1 MMLDL
6 PNKLRLLPACYVKR
20 YWTGYLCIMKRKSII
35 TSLLLT
41 ATMAHATAQ
50 STCTFHT
57 VTPTSTNYLVEEAL
71 GDRQEPMN
79 TVAETEEQHPY
90 SDLSVEEI
98 ERLIAYYE
106 NRKSARDSVPN
117 HKPNVCSYADWA
129 PRELTLENLK
139 DVLGE
144 VGLSNKLFVLAQ
156 AVLETGN
163 FSSHVCK
170 EYNNLFGLYDS
181 KRRDYY
187 RFASWE
193 DSVVGYKRMIQYRY
207 RGGNYLQFLKR
218 IGYAEDP
225 RYVSKVAQIAK
236 RLYRNLFSN

>member
-1 MMLDL
+1 MER
-6 PNKLRLLPACYVKR
+6 KL
-20 YWTGYLCIMKRKSII
+20 II
-35 TSLLLT
+35 ASLLFS

-50 STCTFHT
+50 EASGSFYSVAPSSSNCQ
-57 VTPTSTNYLVEEAL
+57 VEEVV
-71 GDRQEPMN
+71 DEMQEP
-79 TVAETEEQHPY
+79 TDTTERKIPY
-90 SDLSVEEI
+90 KNMSVEEI

-106 NRKSARDSVPN
+106 NMLAARDSLACQ
-117 HKPNVCSYADWA
+117 KPSGSNLNVLSYAEWA
-129 PRELTLENLK
+129 PRELNLESLK

-181 KRRDYY
+181 KRRDYF

-207 RGGNYLQFLKR
+207 RGGNYLHFLKR

-225 RYVSKVAQIAK
+225 RYISKVAQIARK
-236 RLYRNLFSN
+236 LYKNLFAE

>member
-1 MMLDL
+1 
-6 PNKLRLLPACYVKR
+6 
-20 YWTGYLCIMKRKSII
+20 MKRKTII
-35 TSLLLT
+35 ASLLLN
-41 ATMAHATAQ
+41 AVMVHATAQ
-50 STCTFHT
+50 ETTCHFY
-57 VTPTSTNYLVEEAL
+57 SLEYLSINCQDEEEA
-71 GDRQEPMN
+71 GDMHEQTDSTMHITQERM
-79 TVAETEEQHPY
+79 
-90 SDLSVEEI
+90 SVEEI
-98 ERLIAYYE
+98 ESLIAYYE
-106 NRKSARDSVPN
+106 NKIATRDSLADRKSHVS
-117 HKPNVCSYADWA
+117 KPKVFSYAEWT
-129 PRELTLENLK
+129 PRELNLENLN

-207 RGGNYLQFLKR
+207 QGGNYLHFLKR
-218 IGYAEDP
+218 IGYAENP
-225 RYVSKVAQIAK
+225 RSISQVARIAR
-236 RLYRNLFSN
+236 RLYKSLFPD

>member
-1 MMLDL
+1 
-6 PNKLRLLPACYVKR
+6 
-20 YWTGYLCIMKRKSII
+20 MKRKTII
-35 TSLLLT
+35 ASLLLN
-41 ATMAHATAQ
+41 AVMVHATAQ
-50 STCTFHT
+50 ETTCHFY
-57 VTPTSTNYLVEEAL
+57 SLEYFSINCQDEEEA
-71 GDRQEPMN
+71 GDMHEQTDSTMQITQERM
-79 TVAETEEQHPY
+79 
-90 SDLSVEEI
+90 SVEEI
-98 ERLIAYYE
+98 ESLIAYYE
-106 NRKSARDSVPN
+106 NKIATRDSLAARKSHVS
-117 HKPNVCSYADWA
+117 KPKVFSYVEWT
-129 PRELTLENLK
+129 PRELNLENLK

-207 RGGNYLQFLKR
+207 QGGNYLHFLKR

-225 RYVSKVAQIAK
+225 RYISKVARIAR
-236 RLYRNLFSN
+236 RLYKSLFPD

>member
-1 MMLDL
+1 MER
-6 PNKLRLLPACYVKR
+6 KL
-20 YWTGYLCIMKRKSII
+20 II
-35 TSLLLT
+35 ASLLFS

-50 STCTFHT
+50 EASGSFYSVAPSSSNCQ
-57 VTPTSTNYLVEEAL
+57 VEEVV
-71 GDRQEPMN
+71 DEMQEP
-79 TVAETEEQHPY
+79 TDTTERKIPY
-90 SDLSVEEI
+90 KNMSVEEI

-106 NRKSARDSVPN
+106 NMLAARDSLACQ
-117 HKPNVCSYADWA
+117 KPSGSNLNVLSYAEWA
-129 PRELTLENLK
+129 PRELNLESLK

-187 RFASWE
+187 RFASW
-193 DSVVGYKRMIQYRY
+193 
-207 RGGNYLQFLKR
+207 
-218 IGYAEDP
+218 
-225 RYVSKVAQIAK
+225 
-236 RLYRNLFSN
+236 

>member
-1 MMLDL
+1 
-6 PNKLRLLPACYVKR
+6 
-20 YWTGYLCIMKRKSII
+20 MKRKSII
-35 TSLLLT
+35 ALLLLS
-41 ATMAHATAQ
+41 AAMAHATAQ
-50 STCTFHT
+50 ETVCSFHT
-57 VTPTSTNYLVEEAL
+57 VTPSSVNCQVEE
-71 GDRQEPMN
+71 
-79 TVAETEEQHPY
+79 VAEDMLERLDTTAQHAQERK
-90 SDLSVEEI
+90 SVEEI

-106 NRKSARDSVPN
+106 KRLAARDSLASRTIPIS
-117 HKPNVCSYADWA
+117 KQNVFSYADWA
-129 PRELTLENLK
+129 PRELNLENLK

-181 KRRDYY
+181 KSRDYY

-207 RGGNYLQFLKR
+207 RGGNYLHFLKR

-225 RYVSKVAQIAK
+225 RYISKVARIAQ
-236 RLYRNLFSN
+236 RLYKSMFSE

>member
-1 MMLDL
+1 ME
-6 PNKLRLLPACYVKR
+6 
-20 YWTGYLCIMKRKSII
+20 RKSII
-35 TSLLLT
+35 ASLLFSV
-41 ATMAHATAQ
+41 TMAHATAQ
-50 STCTFHT
+50 EKACSFHT
-57 VTPTSTNYLVEEAL
+57 VTPSSTNYLVEEVTDDL
-71 GDRQEPMN
+71 QEKADTAGAHAQGNM
-79 TVAETEEQHPY
+79 
-90 SDLSVEEI
+90 SVEEI

-106 NRKSARDSVPN
+106 KKVATRDSLACQ
-117 HKPNVCSYADWA
+117 KPSSNRLNVLSYADWT
-129 PRELTLENLK
+129 PRELNLESLK

-181 KRRDYY
+181 KSRDYY

-207 RGGNYLQFLKR
+207 RGGNYLHFLKR

-225 RYVSKVAQIAK
+225 RYISKVAQIAK
-236 RLYRNLFSN
+236 RLYKNLFSD

>member
-1 MMLDL
+1 
-6 PNKLRLLPACYVKR
+6 
-20 YWTGYLCIMKRKSII
+20 
-35 TSLLLT
+35 
-41 ATMAHATAQ
+41 
-50 STCTFHT
+50 
-57 VTPTSTNYLVEEAL
+57 
-71 GDRQEPMN
+71 MN

-156 AVLETGN
+156 AVLET
-163 FSSHVCK
+163 
-170 EYNNLFGLYDS
+170 L
-181 KRRDYY
+181 RTT
-187 RFASWE
+187 A
-193 DSVVGYKRMIQYRY
+193 
-207 RGGNYLQFLKR
+207 
-218 IGYAEDP
+218 
-225 RYVSKVAQIAK
+225 
-236 RLYRNLFSN
+236 

>member
-1 MMLDL
+1 M
-6 PNKLRLLPACYVKR
+6 
-20 YWTGYLCIMKRKSII
+20 
-35 TSLLLT
+35 
-41 ATMAHATAQ
+41 
-50 STCTFHT
+50 
-57 VTPTSTNYLVEEAL
+57 
-71 GDRQEPMN
+71 
-79 TVAETEEQHPY
+79 
-90 SDLSVEEI
+90 SVEEI

-106 NRKSARDSVPN
+106 NMLAARDSLACQ
-117 HKPNVCSYADWA
+117 KPSGSNLNVLSYAEWA
-129 PRELTLENLK
+129 PRELNLESLK

-207 RGGNYLQFLKR
+207 RGGNYLHFLKR
-218 IGYAEDP
+218 IGYAEAP
-225 RYVSKVAQIAK
+225 RYISKVAQIARK
-236 RLYRNLFSN
+236 LYKNLFAE

>member
-1 MMLDL
+1 MH
-6 PNKLRLLPACYVKR
+6 
-20 YWTGYLCIMKRKSII
+20 I
-35 TSLLLT
+35 T
-41 ATMAHATAQ
+41 
-50 STCTFHT
+50 
-57 VTPTSTNYLVEEAL
+57 
-71 GDRQEPMN
+71 QERM
-79 TVAETEEQHPY
+79 
-90 SDLSVEEI
+90 SVEEI
-98 ERLIAYYE
+98 ESLIAYYE
-106 NRKSARDSVPN
+106 NKIATRDSLAARKSHVS
-117 HKPNVCSYADWA
+117 KPKVFSYVEWT
-129 PRELTLENLK
+129 PRELNLENLK

-207 RGGNYLQFLKR
+207 QGGNYLHFLKR

-225 RYVSKVAQIAK
+225 RYISKVARIAR
-236 RLYRNLFSN
+236 RLYKNLFSD